1 MFKIDGRQLGDKD
14 PCLFNLPGSIS
25 LSSTCEHIV
34 KIFEDKSLSYLRPLG
49 PLERRFIYFLRHLTL
64 MHKF

>member
-25 LSSTCEHIV
+25 LSSTREHIV
-34 KIFEDKSLSYLRPLG
+34 KIFEDKETNHFHIYVHWALWRGDSY
-49 PLERRFIYFLRHLTL
+49 IS
-64 MHKF
+64 